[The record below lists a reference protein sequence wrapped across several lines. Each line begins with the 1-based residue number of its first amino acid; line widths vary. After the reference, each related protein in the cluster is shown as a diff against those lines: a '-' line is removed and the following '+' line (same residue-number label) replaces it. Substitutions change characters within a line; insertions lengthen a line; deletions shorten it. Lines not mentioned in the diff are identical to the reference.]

1 MEYSSGLRRRILF
14 GIGGLGLVAAVVF
27 VLIQFQAT
35 LIFAIFLY
43 YASRPIYRKLKSL
56 SLPSRLQGHRV
67 PYRRQVLA
75 MVTIAIFLLPFL
87 FLLTYTLVLVVPEIQ
102 RLAGGD
108 GPGVAYLSA
117 LQSAQGSGLPG
128 PLPGVAYLSA
138 LQSAQGSGL
147 PGPLVGLEIS
157 DILVLSPEEVVAI
170 LNDPAVQTWVEQM
183 VATLTGSVGFIANA
197 ALHGF
202 ILLAGT
208 YYMLTDGSRLVDWFL
223 DNFDESGVVGSYA
236 VAVDDEL
243 SSILFGNI
251 LNAFVTGIIG
261 ILVFSGYNLVAPGAV
276 NVPFAPL
283 VGALTGAGSLIPVV
297 GMKIVYLPVGA
308 ILAIAAVTSGQAS
321 AFGFVILFLVLA
333 FVVVDTIPDFLIRP
347 YVSGNRT
354 HVGLLMFAY
363 ILGPIAFGF
372 YGIFLG
378 PILLV
383 LLAEFFRTIASYVL
397 TGRQPHEQSSLSDY

>member
-1 MEYSSGLRRRILF
+1 MKYDAALRRRTIFALA
-14 GIGGLGLVAAVVF
+14 GLALLTAVVF

-35 LIFAIFLY
+35 LVFTIFLY
-43 YASRPIYRKLKSL
+43 YASRPIYHRLENL
-56 SLPSRLQGHRV
+56 SFPSRLERHHL

-75 MVTIAIFLLPFL
+75 VTTIAIFLLPFL

-102 RLAGGD
+102 RLVGGS
-108 GPGVAYLSA
+108 GPGATYLSA
-117 LQSAQGSGLPG
+117 VQSAQGSGLP
-128 PLPGVAYLSA
+128 A
-138 LQSAQGSGL
+138 
-147 PGPLVGLEIS
+147 PLVGLELS
-157 DILVLSPEEVVAI
+157 DVLAMSPEEVTAI
-170 LNDPAVQTWVEQM
+170 LNDPAVQAWAERTTT
-183 VATLTGSVGFIANA
+183 TLIDSVGLIANA

-208 YYMLTDGSRLVDWFL
+208 YYLLTGGSRLVRWFL
-223 DNFDESGVVGSYA
+223 DNFDESGIIESYA
-236 VAVDDEL
+236 VSVDDEL

-261 ILVFSGYNLVAPGAV
+261 ILVFSGYNLIAPGAV
-276 NVPFAPL
+276 DVPFAPL

-297 GMKIVYLPVGA
+297 GMKIVYLPVGV
-308 ILAIAAVTSGQAS
+308 ILAVAAIASGQAG

-383 LLAEFFRTIASYVL
+383 FVAQFCRTIAPYVL
-397 TGRQPHEQSSLSDY
+397 SGRHPHQQSNLSDY

>member
-1 MEYSSGLRRRILF
+1 MQYDAALRRRTLF
-14 GIGGLGLVAAVVF
+14 GLGGVGLLVAVVF
-27 VLIQFQAT
+27 ILIQFQAT
-35 LIFAIFLY
+35 LVFTVFLY
-43 YASRPIYRKLKSL
+43 YASRPIYRKLENV
-56 SLPSRLQGHRV
+56 SLPSQLQPRRL

-75 MVTIAIFLLPFL
+75 VATIAIFLLPFL
-87 FLLTYTLVLVVPEIQ
+87 FLLGYTLVLVVPEVQ
-102 RLAGGD
+102 RFVGGG
-108 GPGVAYLSA
+108 GPGAGYLSA
-117 LQSAQGSGLPG
+117 LQSVRGSGLP
-128 PLPGVAYLSA
+128 A
-138 LQSAQGSGL
+138 
-147 PGPLVGLEIS
+147 PLVGVALS
-157 DILVLSPEEVVAI
+157 DLLAMNPEEVAAI
-170 LNDPAVQTWVEQM
+170 LDDSAVQAGVERT
-183 VATLTGSVGFIANA
+183 VATLISSVGLIANA

-208 YYMLTDGSRLVDWFL
+208 YYLLTDGSRLVSWFL
-223 DNFDESGVVGSYA
+223 DNFDESGVVESYA
-236 VAVDDEL
+236 VSVDTEL

-261 ILVFSGYNLVAPGAV
+261 IVVFSAYNLVAPGAV
-276 NVPFAPL
+276 RVPFAPL

-297 GMKIVYLPVGA
+297 GMKVVYLPVGA
-308 ILAIAAVTSGQAS
+308 ILAVAAVASGQPS

-372 YGIFLG
+372 YGIFLA

-383 LLAEFFRTIASYVL
+383 LVAQFFRIVAPYVFSGE
-397 TGRQPHEQSSLSDY
+397 TAGRQATFEAFEGSASGESGRDE

>member
-1 MEYSSGLRRRILF
+1 MNYDARLRRRILF
-14 GIGGLGLVAAVVF
+14 GIGGLGLLIAVVF

-35 LIFAIFLY
+35 LVFTVFLY
-43 YASRPIYRKLKSL
+43 YASRPIYRKLDDF
-56 SLPSRLQGHRV
+56 SLPSRLEGGYL

-75 MVTIAIFLLPFL
+75 VATIAVFLLPFL

-102 RLAGGD
+102 RFVGRN
-108 GPGVAYLSA
+108 GPGAAYLSA
-117 LQSAQGSGLPG
+117 LQSAQGSGLP
-128 PLPGVAYLSA
+128 A
-138 LQSAQGSGL
+138 
-147 PGPLVGLEIS
+147 PLVGLEIS
-157 DILVLSPEEVVAI
+157 DILAMSPEEVAAI
-170 LNDPAVQTWVEQM
+170 LNNPAVQTWAERT
-183 VATLTGSVGFIANA
+183 VATLIDSVGLIANA
-197 ALHGF
+197 VLYGF

-208 YYMLTDGSRLVDWFL
+208 YYLLTDGSRLVDWFL
-223 DNFDESGVVGSYA
+223 DNFDESGVVESYV

-251 LNAFVTGIIG
+251 LNALVTGIIG

-308 ILAIAAVTSGQAS
+308 ILAVAAVASGQPS
-321 AFGFVILFLVLA
+321 TFGFVILFFVLA

-363 ILGPIAFGF
+363 ILGQIAFGF

-383 LLAEFFRTIASYVL
+383 LLAEFFRTIAPYVL
-397 TGRQPHEQSSLSDY
+397 TGRQPHQQSTLSEY

>member
-1 MEYSSGLRRRILF
+1 
-14 GIGGLGLVAAVVF
+14 LGLVIAVVF

-35 LIFAIFLY
+35 LIFTIFLY
-43 YASRPIYRKLKSL
+43 YASRPIYRKLENL
-56 SLPSRLQGHRV
+56 SLPSRLQGRYL

-75 MVTIAIFLLPFL
+75 VATISIFLLPFL
-87 FLLTYTLVLVVPEIQ
+87 FLLVYTLVLVVPEIQ
-102 RLAGGD
+102 RFVGGNSS
-108 GPGVAYLSA
+108 GVAYLSA
-117 LQSAQGSGLPG
+117 LQSAQGSGLP
-128 PLPGVAYLSA
+128 A
-138 LQSAQGSGL
+138 
-147 PGPLVGLEIS
+147 PLVGVAVS
-157 DILVLSPEEVVAI
+157 DILAMNPEEVAAI
-170 LNDPAVQTWVEQM
+170 LNNPAVQTWVERI
-183 VATLTGSVGFIANA
+183 VATLLDSVGLIANT

-208 YYMLTDGSRLVDWFL
+208 YYLLTDGSRLVGWFF
-223 DNFDESGVVGSYA
+223 DNFDESGVVESYA

-261 ILVFSGYNLVAPGAV
+261 ILVFSTYNLVAPGAV
-276 NVPFAPL
+276 KVPFAPL
-283 VGALTGAGSLIPVV
+283 VGALTGAGSLVPVV

-308 ILAIAAVTSGQAS
+308 ILAVAAVASGQPS
-321 AFGFVILFLVLA
+321 TFGFVVLFLTLA

-383 LLAEFFRTIASYVL
+383 LLAQFFRTVAPYVL
-397 TGRQPHEQSSLSDY
+397 TGKRPGQQSMLSDY

>member
-1 MEYSSGLRRRILF
+1 MEYSSGLRRRIIF
-14 GIGGLGLVAAVVF
+14 GIGGLGLVAAVIF

-43 YASRPIYRKLKSL
+43 YASRPIYRKLENL

-108 GPGVAYLSA
+108 G
-117 LQSAQGSGLPG
+117 
-128 PLPGVAYLSA
+128 PGVAYLSA

>member
-1 MEYSSGLRRRILF
+1 MEYSSGLRRRIIF
-14 GIGGLGLVAAVVF
+14 GIGGLGLVAAVIF

-43 YASRPIYRKLKSL
+43 YASRPIYRKLENL

-108 GPGVAYLSA
+108 GPGAAYI
-117 LQSAQGSGLPG
+117 
-128 PLPGVAYLSA
+128 SA

-157 DILVLSPEEVVAI
+157 DILGLSPEEVVAI
-170 LNDPAVQTWVEQM
+170 LNDPAVQTWVEQI

-223 DNFDESGVVGSYA
+223 DNFDGSGVVESYV

>member
-1 MEYSSGLRRRILF
+1 MEYDAGLRRRILF
-14 GIGGLGLVAAVVF
+14 GIGGFGLVLAVVF
-27 VLIQFQAT
+27 VLLQFQAT
-35 LIFAIFLY
+35 LIFTIFLY
-43 YASRPIYRKLKSL
+43 YASRPIYRKLETL
-56 SLPSRLQGHRV
+56 SLPSRFQGRHL

-75 MVTIAIFLLPFL
+75 VATIAIFLLPFL
-87 FLLTYTLVLVVPEIQ
+87 FLLIYTLVLVVPEIQ
-102 RLAGGD
+102 RLVGGS

-117 LQSAQGSGLPG
+117 IQSTQGSGLP
-128 PLPGVAYLSA
+128 A
-138 LQSAQGSGL
+138 
-147 PGPLVGLEIS
+147 PLVGVEIS
-157 DILVLSPEEVVAI
+157 DILAMSPEEVAAI
-170 LNDPAVQTWVEQM
+170 LNDPAVQTWVERT
-183 VATLTGSVGFIANA
+183 VDTLIGSVGFIANA

-208 YYMLTDGSRLVDWFL
+208 YYLLTDGSRLVGWFL
-223 DNFDESGVVGSYA
+223 ETFDQSGVVESYA
-236 VAVDDEL
+236 VAVDSEL

-261 ILVFSGYNLVAPGAV
+261 ILVFSGYNLVAPDAV

-308 ILAIAAVTSGQAS
+308 ILAVAAVASGQS
-321 AFGFVILFLVLA
+321 TAFGFVILFLVLA

-372 YGIFLG
+372 YGIFLA

-383 LLAEFFRTIASYVL
+383 LVAQFFRTVAPYVL
-397 TGRQPHEQSSLSDY
+397 TGRHPHHQSNLSDY

>member
-128 PLPGVAYLSA
+128 PL
-138 LQSAQGSGL
+138 
-147 PGPLVGLEIS
+147 VGLEIS

-223 DNFDESGVVGSYA
+223 DNFDESGVVGSYV

>member
-1 MEYSSGLRRRILF
+1 M
-14 GIGGLGLVAAVVF
+14 
-27 VLIQFQAT
+27 
-35 LIFAIFLY
+35 
-43 YASRPIYRKLKSL
+43 
-56 SLPSRLQGHRV
+56 
-67 PYRRQVLA
+67 
-75 MVTIAIFLLPFL
+75 
-87 FLLTYTLVLVVPEIQ
+87 
-102 RLAGGD
+102 
-108 GPGVAYLSA
+108 
-117 LQSAQGSGLPG
+117 
-128 PLPGVAYLSA
+128 
-138 LQSAQGSGL
+138 
-147 PGPLVGLEIS
+147 
-157 DILVLSPEEVVAI
+157 SPEEVAAI

-183 VATLTGSVGFIANA
+183 VTTLISSVGFIANA

-208 YYMLTDGSRLVDWFL
+208 YYLLTDGSQLVGWFL
-223 DNFDESGVVGSYA
+223 DNFDESGVVESYA

-261 ILVFSGYNLVAPGAV
+261 ILIFSGYNVVAPGAV
-276 NVPFAPL
+276 KVPFAPL

-308 ILAIAAVTSGQAS
+308 ILAVAAVASGQSS

-383 LLAEFFRTIASYVL
+383 LLAEFFRTIAPYVL
-397 TGRQPHEQSSLSDY
+397 TGRQPHQQSDLSDY

>member
-1 MEYSSGLRRRILF
+1 MKYDAVLRRRTLF
-14 GIGGLGLVAAVVF
+14 ALAGLALLTAVVF

-35 LIFAIFLY
+35 LVFTVFLY
-43 YASRPIYRKLKSL
+43 YASRPIYHRLENL
-56 SLPSRLQGHRV
+56 SLPSRLERHHL

-75 MVTIAIFLLPFL
+75 VTTIAIFLLPFL

-102 RLAGGD
+102 RLVGGS
-108 GPGVAYLSA
+108 GPGATYLSA
-117 LQSAQGSGLPG
+117 LQSAQGSGLP
-128 PLPGVAYLSA
+128 A
-138 LQSAQGSGL
+138 
-147 PGPLVGLEIS
+147 PLVGLELS
-157 DILVLSPEEVVAI
+157 DVLAMSPEEVTAI
-170 LNDPAVQTWVEQM
+170 LNDPAVQAWAERTG
-183 VATLTGSVGFIANA
+183 ATLIDSVGLIANA

-208 YYMLTDGSRLVDWFL
+208 YYLLTDGSRLVRWFL
-223 DNFDESGVVGSYA
+223 DNFDESGIIESYA
-236 VAVDDEL
+236 VSVDDEL

-261 ILVFSGYNLVAPGAV
+261 ILVFSGYNLIAPGV
-276 NVPFAPL
+276 VDVPFAPL

-297 GMKIVYLPVGA
+297 GMKIVYFPVGV
-308 ILAIAAVTSGQAS
+308 ILAVAAIASGQAG

-383 LLAEFFRTIASYVL
+383 FVAQFCRTIAPYVL
-397 TGRQPHEQSSLSDY
+397 TGRHPHQQSNLSDY

>member
-1 MEYSSGLRRRILF
+1 MKYSSGLRRRILF

-27 VLIQFQAT
+27 VLVQFQAT

-43 YASRPIYRKLKSL
+43 YASRPIYRKLENL

-87 FLLTYTLVLVVPEIQ
+87 FLLTYTLVLVIPEIQ
-102 RLAGGD
+102 RLAGGN
-108 GPGVAYLSA
+108 GPGAAYISA
-117 LQSAQGSGLPG
+117 LQSAQGSGLP
-128 PLPGVAYLSA
+128 S
-138 LQSAQGSGL
+138 
-147 PGPLVGLEIS
+147 PLVGLKIS
-157 DILVLSPEEVVAI
+157 DILAMSPEEVVAI
-170 LNDPAVQTWVEQM
+170 LNDPAVQTWVEQT
-183 VATLTGSVGFIANA
+183 VATLTGSVGFIASA

-202 ILLAGT
+202 VLLAGT
-208 YYMLTDGSRLVDWFL
+208 YYMLTDGSRLVGWFL
-223 DNFDESGVVGSYA
+223 DNFDESGVVESYA

-261 ILVFSGYNLVAPGAV
+261 ILVFSGYNIVAPGAV
-276 NVPFAPL
+276 SVPFAPL

-308 ILAIAAVTSGQAS
+308 ILAIAAVSSGQAS

>member
-1 MEYSSGLRRRILF
+1 MEYSSGLRRRIIF
-14 GIGGLGLVAAVVF
+14 GIGGLGLVAAVIF

-35 LIFAIFLY
+35 LIFTIFLY
-43 YASRPIYRKLKSL
+43 YASRPIYRKLENL

-67 PYRRQVLA
+67 PYRCQVLA

-87 FLLTYTLVLVVPEIQ
+87 LLLTYTLILVVPEIQ

-108 GPGVAYLSA
+108 GPGAAYI
-117 LQSAQGSGLPG
+117 
-128 PLPGVAYLSA
+128 SA

-147 PGPLVGLEIS
+147 PGPLVGLEIGE
-157 DILVLSPEEVVAI
+157 ILGLSPEEVVAI
-170 LNDPAVQTWVEQM
+170 LNDPAVQTWIEQT

-208 YYMLTDGSRLVDWFL
+208 YYMLTDGSRLGDWFL
-223 DNFDESGVVGSYA
+223 NNFDESGVVGSYA

-383 LLAEFFRTIASYVL
+383 LFAEFFRTIASYVL